1 MMTLSYHYMNTNFWS
16 HKNGRAF
23 PNNTKMLLITDY
35 FASAASKSLNQKK
48 KNGTAEYVYKM
59 ITDKTKIIKA
69 WTKKNYSMS
78 ILS

>member
-48 KNGTAEYVYKM
+48 LEQQNLC
-59 ITDKTKIIKA
+59 IK
-69 WTKKNYSMS
+69 
-78 ILS
+78 